1 MKKVTKKTVL
11 LAMLAMGMLAFS
23 GCHTAHG
30 FGQDVKQAGQKIEQS
45 TE

>member
-1 MKKVTKKTVL
+1 MKTLTRKVVL

-30 FGQDVKQAGQKIEQS
+30 FGQDVQQTGKKIEQS